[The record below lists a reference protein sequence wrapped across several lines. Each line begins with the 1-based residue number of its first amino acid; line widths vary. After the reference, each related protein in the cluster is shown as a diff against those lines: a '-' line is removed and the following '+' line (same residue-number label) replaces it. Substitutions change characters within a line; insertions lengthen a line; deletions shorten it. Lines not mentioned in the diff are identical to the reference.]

1 VTHLLGTEE
10 ISRAEAISLLDSA
23 AEFSQLA
30 TRKVPK
36 LPTLRA
42 TTVVNL
48 FFEDSTRTRL
58 SFEAA
63 AKKLS
68 ADVITFQGNGSSLSK
83 GESLK
88 DTAQTLE
95 AMGADVVVVRHGS
108 SGAAWR
114 LAHSGWLRA
123 SVVNAGD
130 GTHQHPTQAL
140 LDAYTIRH
148 RRLGQAALGE
158 GLEGLRVVI
167 VGDIAHSRVARS
179 NVFLLHTLGAEVTL
193 VAPRTLAPT
202 GMDNWPVHYDHDF
215 DRVLGTQPDVVMMLR
230 VQRERMRGTYF
241 PSPREYVSHYGLS
254 KERFQSLPA
263 QALIMHPG
271 PMNRGV
277 EIASVAADSPQSTVL
292 DQVTNGVW
300 VRMAVLYQVSRGER
314 SDG

>member
-1 VTHLLGTEE
+1 MKHLLDCDSLDYST
-10 ISRAEAISLLDSA
+10 AVALLDSA
-23 AEFSQLA
+23 TEFSGVAEQ
-30 TRKVPK
+30 KMPK

-42 TTVVNL
+42 VTVVNL

-68 ADVITFQGNGSSLSK
+68 ADVITFQGQGSSLSK

-95 AMGADVVVVRHGS
+95 AMGAQVVVVRHGS
-108 SGAAWR
+108 SGAAHR
-114 LAHSGWLRA
+114 LAHSGWLSA

-148 RRLGQAALGE
+148 RRHGAQALGADLA
-158 GLEGLRVVI
+158 GVSVAI

-179 NVFLLHTLGAEVTL
+179 NVSLLTTLGATVTL
-193 VAPRTLAPT
+193 VAPKTLAPR
-202 GMDNWPVHYDHDF
+202 GIDHWPVDYDHDF
-215 DRVLGTQPDVVMMLR
+215 DRVLDTGVDVVMMLR
-230 VQRERMRGTYF
+230 VQRERMRGSYF
-241 PSPREYVSHYGLS
+241 PSPREYTRHYALT
-254 KERFQSLPA
+254 EDRFRRLNPDT
-263 QALIMHPG
+263 LVMHPG

-277 EIASVAADSPQSTVL
+277 EIASIAADSPQSTIL

-300 VRMAVLYQVSRGER
+300 VRMAVLYAVSQGGR
-314 SDG
+314 S